1 MSKIESIQDF
11 VIGEFGVQAFNDV
24 GKTGFGDRD
33 HLFEIGKPIN
43 DVIWHTK
50 PKQFRSGRKQ
60 IELYFGW
67 MVENTDYRT
76 RRVILANLYQ
86 YFKTISELDF
96 DNLTDL
102 QKDTCQ
108 RVDIPTLTFNPW
120 DIPRDHP
127 LLDQALFSM
136 NPVDDYV
143 YFMEEGTDEQK
154 TFAEI
159 YGTFGI
165 EKTYSQKKLGMN
177 HRFYTYKRAVKYGA
191 REFKGRKNGYICT
204 SVVYVNKARNEY
216 IRNQHRVTEFSLLF
230 AELDYYK
237 NSIYTGKS
245 KQEMIKLIHQELDE
259 HGFPYPTEI
268 IFSRGLQLMWKISPI
283 PEHRRLEWEI
293 LQKKIHE
300 MLEKFEPD
308 FRTTTDKVRLLRLVG
323 TTHEKTGKR
332 IFGYTYTDDRLL
344 FDDLLHTYC
353 SDELDAFEAER
364 KKRLDKARKSVEK
377 KKRDLKVIPGKKN
390 VKTPLQEDNSSV
402 HYVGNRAFHEK
413 YLADVKNL
421 VVLRN
426 GKLSGYREFICFLV
440 RYWTLCITGSDLKA
454 IREMEKVFGMM
465 DIESKYTFNEIIA
478 YTSSAVKAHD
488 KWKKNVYQGYNYKS
502 TTLVKK
508 LDVTP
513 DEERTMM
520 KIMSEEEAAR
530 RSKKRDVVK
539 KRTKRKAQG
548 LVSHDELHQA
558 ILQVTEEN
566 PDMKSYK
573 VAELVREKVGKCSKN
588 TVEKVWKENR

>member
-1 MSKIESIQDF
+1 MGKIESIQDV
-11 VIGEFGVQAFNDV
+11 VIGEFGVQAYNDV
-24 GKTGFGDRD
+24 GKKQGFGERD
-33 HLFEIGKPIN
+33 HLFEIGKPIRE
-43 DVIWHTK
+43 VTWHAK

-67 MVENTDYRT
+67 LVENTDYRT
-76 RRVILANLYQ
+76 RRIILANLYQ

-96 DNLTDL
+96 NNLTDL
-102 QKDTCQ
+102 QKEKCQ
-108 RVDIPTLTFNPW
+108 RADISTLTFNPW

-154 TFAEI
+154 AFAET

-165 EKTYSQKKLGMN
+165 EKTYSQKKVAMN
-177 HRFYTYKRAVKYGA
+177 HRFYTYKRAIKYGA
-191 REFKGRKNGYICT
+191 TEFKGRKNAYICT

-216 IRNQHRVTEFSLLF
+216 IRNQNRVTEFSLLF

-237 NSIYTGKS
+237 NDAYKGKS
-245 KQEMIKLIHQELDE
+245 KQDMINLIHQELDKY
-259 HGFPYPTEI
+259 GFPHPTEI
-268 IFSRGLQLMWKISPI
+268 IVSRGLQLMWKISPI
-283 PEHRRLEWEI
+283 PEYRRLEWEI
-293 LQKKIHE
+293 LQKKIHR

-308 FRTTTDKVRLLRLVG
+308 SRTTTDKVRLLRLVG
-323 TTHEKTGKR
+323 TTHEKTGKN

-353 SDELDAFEAER
+353 SDELDAFESER
-364 KKRLDKARKSVEK
+364 QKHLEKVRKSVEK
-377 KKRDLKVIPGKKN
+377 KKRDLKVISSNKT
-390 VKTPLQEDNSSV
+390 VKTPFQEDKTSV

-421 VVLRN
+421 VIMRN

-454 IREMEKVFGMM
+454 IREMEKVFTMM
-465 DIESKYTFNEIIA
+465 DIESKYTFNEIIS
-478 YTSSAVKAHD
+478 YTASAKTAHD
-488 KWKKNVYQGYNYKS
+488 KWKKNVFHGYNYKS
-502 TTLVKK
+502 TTLAEK
-508 LDVTP
+508 LDLTP
-513 DEERTMM
+513 NEEKQMM
-520 KIMSEEEAAR
+520 KIMGEKEAAR
-530 RSKKRDVVK
+530 RAKKRDLEK
-539 KRTKRKAQG
+539 KRAIRG
-548 LVSHDELHQA
+548 SVPRNELHQI

-566 PDMKSYK
+566 PGMKAYR
-573 VAELVREKVGKCSKN
+573 VAQLVREKLGKCSEH
-588 TVEKVWKENR
+588 TVKRVWKEEGK